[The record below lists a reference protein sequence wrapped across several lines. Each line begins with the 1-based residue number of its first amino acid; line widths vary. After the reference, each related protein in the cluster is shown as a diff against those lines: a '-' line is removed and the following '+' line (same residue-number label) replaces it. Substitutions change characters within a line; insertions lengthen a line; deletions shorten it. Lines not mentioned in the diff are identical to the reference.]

1 MDGVVGGM
9 AEALIQIIKSLK
21 YESLVFANT
30 HSNDRTCICTL
41 YDDFQIS

>member
-1 MDGVVGGM
+1 MVGGM

-30 HSNDRTCICTL
+30 QSNDRTCICTL